1 MTWRDD
7 MASADFLA
15 AVASTSR
22 MVSSRVELVDV
33 LGNPAGDMSVD
44 AATVDFKGEAS
55 QQWAGSL
62 TISDPSLVPTSQDS
76 PLDPRARLRVRLW
89 WRLRKPDL
97 VNWWEIPVGTMR
109 TPSPGSAGDIDI
121 TAGRSGIGMTV
132 PLVDVLA
139 ESAGNSGYRGG
150 TIQLGGA
157 NVGDALTTLFG
168 YLVPGVP
175 VEIGTTS
182 VTLPN
187 PFEVGGSDSRTAQQD
202 WTEIAAA
209 AGWVVRSTREGAI
222 SCGPAVEPDA
232 PALDWQEGPTCA
244 VTELGRGINYA
255 AMTNY
260 VECRSTSP
268 EVNPPV
274 VGVAQDSD
282 PGSSTYTGRLMWPT
296 YIRSDVVTTAEAAT
310 NMAAATYGRYRRPLE
325 TVRVTIPSR
334 PDLDYRQPAR
344 IARASAGVAGDY
356 AVSSWNLRM
365 AAKPQRMTVTM
376 MQRAIQ

>member
-7 MASADFLA
+7 MASAAFLS
-15 AVASTSR
+15 AVASPVR

-33 LGNPAGDMSVD
+33 LGNPAGDIATDS
-44 AATVDFKGEAS
+44 ATVDFRGEAA

-62 TISDPSLVPTSQDS
+62 AISDPTLVPTSQDS

-109 TPSPGSAGDIDI
+109 TPSPGSTGDIDVNG
-121 TAGRSGIGMTV
+121 GRSGVSVAV

-139 ESAGNSGYRGG
+139 EAAGHGGYRGG
-150 TIQLGGA
+150 TLQLGGA

-168 YLVPGVP
+168 YLLPGVP
-175 VEIGTTS
+175 VDVGTTA

-187 PFEVGGSDSRTAQQD
+187 PYEVGGSDSRTGQQD
-202 WTEIAAA
+202 WTEIAAT
-209 AGWVVRSTREGAI
+209 AGWIVRSTREGVI
-222 SCGPAVEPDA
+222 TCGPAVEPDA
-232 PALDWQEGPTCA
+232 PAIDWQEGPLCA
-244 VTELGRGINYA
+244 VTDLGRNINYSS
-255 AMTNY
+255 MTNY

-268 EVNPPV
+268 EVDPPV
-274 VGVAQDSD
+274 VGIAQDSD
-282 PGSSTYTGRLMWPT
+282 PGSSTYVGRLMWPT
-296 YIRSDVVTTAEAAT
+296 YIRSDAVTTVEAAT
-310 NMAAATYGRYRRPLE
+310 NMARATFERYRRPLE
-325 TVRVTIPSR
+325 TVKITIPTR

-344 IARASAGVAGDY
+344 IARAAAGVAGDH

-365 AAKPQRMTVTM
+365 SAKPQQMAVTM